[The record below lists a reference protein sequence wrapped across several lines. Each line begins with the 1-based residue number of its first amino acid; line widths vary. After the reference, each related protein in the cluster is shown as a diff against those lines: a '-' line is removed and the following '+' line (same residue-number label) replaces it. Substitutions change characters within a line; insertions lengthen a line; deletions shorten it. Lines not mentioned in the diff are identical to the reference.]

1 MHKKTVVDFK
11 ELGQRLI
18 FENPLIELS
27 AKSVKDVKTILQ
39 EVENYQKQGYYVIGY
54 VSYEAAKAFDEKFL
68 VKSFP
73 LSAEYLAYFTVHQE
87 VKKEPFPCQSQKN
100 IQLPKSWQSKTTKGD
115 YEKAIARIKEEIRQ
129 GNTYQVNYTLQLS
142 SQLEE
147 DALTL
152 YNHLVIAQE
161 AAYNCYIEHDDFAI
175 LSVSPELFFL
185 KKGNR
190 IITRPM
196 KGTITRGYRTKEDL
210 QNKIWLANDSKNRA
224 ENMMIVD
231 LLRNDM
237 GRISEIGSVKV
248 TKLCEVEQYST
259 VWQMTSTIESQLQSD
274 KSLLDIFSAL
284 FPCGSITGAPK
295 IATMAIINQL
305 EKQPRGVYCG
315 TIGICLPNGDA
326 IFNVGIRTIQKL
338 GNQAIYGAGG
348 GITWGSV
355 CEDEYKE
362 VCDKA
367 AVLYRNQ
374 PDFDILTTARV
385 SHKQVV
391 DLDEHIKR
399 LKESAR
405 YFAYPFSKEEFLAK
419 LSKQLEELDDA
430 DYRLRILVKQTGAIQ
445 FQLAELRELPEN
457 YLKAELVH
465 GSESIDSPFTY
476 FKTTYRPH
484 LQSLS
489 GESIFISNKGYLQ
502 ETTIGN
508 LILEIDGKWYT
519 PSVDVGILDGIC
531 RQKLIKEGRVF
542 EAYLTKDDL
551 KKASHIYAC
560 NSVRGVYEITLKK

>member
-1 MHKKTVVDFK
+1 MHKKTVIDFK

-18 FENPLIELS
+18 FENPLTELS
-27 AKSVKDVKTILQ
+27 AKSVREVKDILQ

-54 VSYEAAKAFDEKFL
+54 VSYEAAKAFDEKFS
-68 VKSFP
+68 VKSSP
-73 LSAEYLAYFTVHQE
+73 LSGEYLAYFTVHQE

-100 IQLPKSWQSKTTKGD
+100 IQLPKSWQSRTSKGD
-115 YEKAIARIKEEIRQ
+115 YEKAISKIKEEIRQ

-147 DALTL
+147 DAFAL

-175 LSVSPELFFL
+175 LSVSPELFFK

-190 IITRPM
+190 LITRPM
-196 KGTITRGYRTKEDL
+196 KGTIARGYKTKEDL

-274 KSLLDIFSAL
+274 KNLSDIFSAL

-305 EKQPRGVYCG
+305 EKQARGVYCG

-362 VCDKA
+362 ACDKA

-374 PDFDILTTARV
+374 PDFDLLTTARV
-385 SHKQVV
+385 SQKQVK
-391 DLDEHIKR
+391 DLEGHIKR

-405 YFAYPFSKEEFLAK
+405 YFAYPFSKEFFLAK
-419 LSKQLEELDDA
+419 LSKLLEELDDA
-430 DYRLRILVKQTGAIQ
+430 DYRLRILVKRSGVME
-445 FQLAELRELPEN
+445 FEFAELRDLPEN
-457 YLKAELVH
+457 YLKANLIYR
-465 GSESIDSPFTY
+465 SEPIDSPFTY
-476 FKTTYRPH
+476 FKTTYRLH
-484 LQSLS
+484 LQSSS
-489 GESIFISNKGYLQ
+489 GEAIFISDKGYLQ

-519 PSVDVGILDGIC
+519 PPVEVGILNGLY

-560 NSVRGVYEITLKK
+560 NSVRGVYEITLNK

>member
-18 FENPLIELS
+18 FENPLTELS
-27 AKSVKDVKTILQ
+27 AKSVREVKDILQ

-54 VSYEAAKAFDEKFL
+54 VSYEAAKAFDEKFS
-68 VKSFP
+68 VKSSP
-73 LSAEYLAYFTVHQE
+73 LSGEYLAYFTVHQE

-100 IQLPKSWQSKTTKGD
+100 IQLPKSWQSRTSKGD
-115 YEKAIARIKEEIRQ
+115 YEKAISKIKEEIRQ

-147 DALTL
+147 DAFTL

-175 LSVSPELFFL
+175 LSVSPELFFK

-190 IITRPM
+190 LITRPM
-196 KGTITRGYRTKEDL
+196 KGTIARGYKTKEDL

-248 TKLCEVEQYST
+248 TKLCEIEQYST

-274 KSLLDIFSAL
+274 KNLSDIFSAL

-295 IATMAIINQL
+295 IATMAIINRL
-305 EKQPRGVYCG
+305 EKQARGVYCG

-326 IFNVGIRTIQKL
+326 VFNVGIRTIQKL

-362 VCDKA
+362 ACDKA
-367 AVLYRNQ
+367 AVLYRKQ
-374 PDFDILTTARV
+374 PDFDLLTTARV
-385 SHKQVV
+385 SQKQVK
-391 DLDEHIKR
+391 DLEGHIKR

-405 YFAYPFSKEEFLAK
+405 YFAYPFSKEVFLAK
-419 LSKQLEELDDA
+419 LSKLLEELDDA
-430 DYRLRILVKQTGAIQ
+430 DYRLRILLKRSGVME
-445 FQLAELRELPEN
+445 FEFAELRDLPQN
-457 YLKAELVH
+457 YLKANLVYR
-465 GSESIDSPFTY
+465 SESTDSPFTY
-476 FKTTYRPH
+476 FKTTYRLH
-484 LQSLS
+484 LQSSS
-489 GESIFISNKGYLQ
+489 GEAIFISDKGYLQ

-519 PSVDVGILDGIC
+519 PPVEVGILNGLY

-560 NSVRGVYEITLKK
+560 NSVRGVYEITLNK

>member
-27 AKSVKDVKTILQ
+27 AKSAKDVKLILQ
-39 EVENYQKQGYYVIGY
+39 EVENYQMQGYYVIGY
-54 VSYEAAKAFDEKFL
+54 VSYEAAQAFDEKFS
-68 VKSFP
+68 VKTRP
-73 LSAEYLAYFTVHQE
+73 LSGEYLAYFTVHQE

-100 IQLPKSWQSKTTKGD
+100 IQLPKSWQSSTTKGE

-142 SQLEE
+142 SLLEE
-147 DALTL
+147 DAFTL

-175 LSVSPELFFL
+175 LSVSPELFF
-185 KKGNR
+185 KKEGR
-190 IITRPM
+190 RLITRPM

-305 EKQPRGVYCG
+305 EKQARGVYCG

-348 GITWGSV
+348 GITWGSA
-355 CEDEYKE
+355 CDDEYKE
-362 VCDKA
+362 ACDKA

-405 YFAYPFSKEEFLAK
+405 YFAYPFSKEDFLAK

-445 FQLAELRELPEN
+445 FQLAELRDLPEN

-465 GSESIDSPFTY
+465 RSESIDSPFTY

-519 PSVDVGILDGIC
+519 PPVDVGILDGIC

-560 NSVRGVYEITLKK
+560 NSVRGVYEITLNK

>member
-18 FENPLIELS
+18 FENPLTELS
-27 AKSVKDVKTILQ
+27 AKSVREVKDILQ

-54 VSYEAAKAFDEKFL
+54 VSYEAAKAFDENFS
-68 VKSFP
+68 VKSSP
-73 LSAEYLAYFTVHQE
+73 LSGEYLAYFTVHQE

-100 IQLPKSWQSKTTKGD
+100 IQLPNSWQSRTSKGD
-115 YEKAIARIKEEIRQ
+115 YEKAISKIKEEIRQ

-147 DALTL
+147 DAFAL

-175 LSVSPELFFL
+175 LSVSPELFFK

-190 IITRPM
+190 LITRPM
-196 KGTITRGYRTKEDL
+196 KGTIARGYKTKEDL

-259 VWQMTSTIESQLQSD
+259 VWQMTSTIESRLQSD
-274 KSLLDIFSAL
+274 KNLSDIFSAL

-305 EKQPRGVYCG
+305 EKQARGVYCG

-326 IFNVGIRTIQKL
+326 VFNVGIRTIQKL

-362 VCDKA
+362 ACDKA

-374 PDFDILTTARV
+374 PDFDLLTTARV
-385 SHKQVV
+385 SHKQVK
-391 DLDEHIKR
+391 DLEGHIKR

-405 YFAYPFSKEEFLAK
+405 YFAYPFSKEVFLAK
-419 LSKQLEELDDA
+419 LSKLLEELDDA
-430 DYRLRILVKQTGAIQ
+430 DYRLRILVKRSGVME
-445 FQLAELRELPEN
+445 FEFAELRDLPQN
-457 YLKAELVH
+457 YLKANLVYR
-465 GSESIDSPFTY
+465 SEPIDSPFTY
-476 FKTTYRPH
+476 FKTTYRLH
-484 LQSLS
+484 LQSSS
-489 GESIFISNKGYLQ
+489 GEAIFISDKGYLQ

-519 PSVDVGILDGIC
+519 PPVEVGILDGLY

-560 NSVRGVYEITLKK
+560 NSVRGVYEITLNN